1 MPITNVKERKWTQ
14 YIAVANTLIENDP
27 AMAQHVATQVSLRT
41 ELKFASLYVGGYP
54 VRIERIVLVDV
65 TTMVRVVL
73 KALKRALPA
82 KIRSKFHEYT
92 ATKFKN
98 IRELYAELDCD
109 KDGQISIQDWRQGL
123 RNCK

>member
-1 MPITNVKERKWTQ
+1 MKPRDTRPKRIQALAASARSGGSSARTVGSE
-14 YIAVANTLIENDP
+14 VEP
-27 AMAQHVATQVSLRT
+27 HVRSDCTIGFRESL
-41 ELKFASLYVGGYP
+41 
-54 VRIERIVLVDV
+54 
-65 TTMVRVVL
+65 
-73 KALKRALPA
+73 ALRNYRADLL